1 MAFIL
6 VICLVLCDADITAFT
21 SSAENN
27 ADDKKYVDCTIQ
39 CMVETTDKVIS
50 DLQVKLKNSA
60 GDEVKLESD
69 SYQLETGEKYE
80 YCITGGKI
88 IDINGSFTIE
98 QEAAGSYEKII
109 YIPFEN
115 LKYSFKDKSCS
126 VGKTISMADDWDFD
140 WEWSSS
146 KADVAT
152 VSDTG
157 EVTGVGTGSTVI
169 TREYKTIK
177 QTATV
182 TVDYKKTKCKLNFYY
197 KQPSAVIDVDAVIK
211 GEDNISVSVQE
222 DGTYELLSGKEYT
235 YKICTKGLHTTDG
248 KDEGTFEV
256 PDDDEAVIDIEI
268 DFIEPVFK
276 IEETDLADIQ
286 GLKSNETVK
295 LLCTNFNELYKS
307 DDVYW
312 KYAFNS
318 KNYEK
323 LSSQELELEYE
334 KTFGLK
340 CKCGDKEADY
350 SKNTFDSYTLKTIYI
365 PSVQTDEAQGI
376 EITKNVKYF
385 IGNEEKDGS
394 DLEVGKEYTIIVDA
408 EGFEKK
414 ENKVTTSL
422 FEQEITLQPGSVK
435 NPVVEIGK
443 DNKLSGYSGAVIE
456 ISEVIIS
463 DYSDKLDWQWICVKE
478 DDSDG
483 VSKKLKVQ
491 MTGDEIRINL
501 QGAEAGTYQLKYQ
514 YGDAASAPITI
525 TVEKIQ
531 IDIDWSAVPAQSK
544 NYDAT
549 NKFKIA
555 LPVSEDAVLFKD
567 VEKNPSLIGKDDKI
581 LITGCVEAKDVGR
594 YESFTITDIKAP
606 DRYDVSGINKQEK
619 KIANGLQIS
628 QITQGVTFQQ
638 LYLQYRINE
647 AAENSWVSFSKEVDN
662 LEELKKELFQKMNVG
677 ENVDYKA
684 GNCTFKGVQY
694 DKNLAYIGT
703 DKDNVRF
710 EFPGLKTFENQNIL
724 FSFEI
729 VPEYIK
735 LNEDEIYTIFQITQE
750 ERILRSKDWCNDKP
764 ITASFIEG
772 AKYSQDGEYNAIHFY
787 EADPNLGQVYE
798 GDTDDIE
805 TNPEILTEDINEE
818 TYYEVLFLNTDYP
831 SSATV
836 VAYIRIIPES
846 EKENAEEENNEK
858 PETISVNNKE
868 YPVIRLYL
876 DKTAPKV
883 DFVDERLTVEAP
895 LIRMDGIA
903 KSKIDFNLKNTGFPV
918 SQIEYCFVNKTESV
932 QNNTAIYKNKF
943 ICDIKKQVESGLC
956 TLEPIKVNGDKEHVY
971 TIDCPEK
978 EGDYIIVFKVAN
990 EGGMEAYYCSNGF
1003 AVDTTPPDIDVTFIE
1018 IEREEDIISIENE
1031 SGRDVTSEI
1040 LDENKVF
1047 RRNPLKMDIDLTEAH
1062 IEEVTVKVAAT
1073 DKGGKSLFEVKVSD
1087 YVNALMNTTYDEDTG
1102 LITSNATIPFAEDAN
1117 YNVEITAK
1125 DKAGN
1130 KRVKNYVFTV
1140 DKTKPD
1146 SGSIEVA
1153 GTYNSITSDGSKKKG
1168 IVKLVQTPLKE
1179 MWNEFVTKVIYGVF
1193 SKDTIQYTMSGSDK
1207 ISPEEIRYYLS
1218 AEYMTEGDL
1227 NNLLEESWHLY
1238 DKTEN
1243 NIIEVNKSCF
1253 IYERVMDKAGNIS
1266 YFSTE
1271 GMITDNHK
1279 PDIALSLNKEANKNG
1294 FYNGDVSFSADIEDK
1309 IPEGGTASSGLQYVV
1324 YYLERDGKIVDSSVN
1339 SVYDN
1344 EKKEKEK
1351 DTLKIEKKR
1360 ISAKE
1365 FNSNDVTLCVTAID
1379 NAGNKNTEEIPL
1391 KIDNVK
1397 PEISV
1402 SYDDQAEGEY
1412 CNHTRT
1418 ATISIKERNLNTD
1431 DVKIV
1436 AKGVHGNTGKVG
1448 KWSHSGN
1455 TGKSD
1460 NAVYTCKVTFTE
1472 DDDYEFTVS
1481 CVDKA
1486 GNKAAKNF
1494 SDKFTVDATKP
1505 IISVSYNGTA
1515 PEQNAYY
1522 KEPITAT
1529 ITITEH
1535 NFNAS
1540 KVDIQMHADN
1550 SSASGVSGFS
1560 SNGDVHTA
1568 TVSYSADG
1576 TYGLDVAYTDE
1587 AGNAADSYSGS
1598 TFTVDLIEP
1607 EIEITN
1613 IQDKSA
1619 NKGDVKPVIICTD
1632 VNYDSDK
1639 AVIKLYGANNGEIDL
1654 KDVAISS
1661 QAINNGE
1668 QFTLDF
1674 PETQILDDV
1683 YTLTAEVTDKAGNET
1698 EKSIEFSVN
1707 RFGSVYTLGTET
1719 GEWLTSGVCSYI
1731 QEGRSV
1737 VIVETNVDEV
1747 VERNIAYTQGGVNAA
1762 VVTVNEAG
1770 SSSSQERENGTYYQM
1785 KDRRGEGQWYQY
1797 EYTISADNFLSEGRY
1812 SVQIDSTDKAGNH
1825 TSNVSN
1831 KRTEGNLVVEF
1842 AVDQTAPSAVIT
1854 GAENREVYN
1863 EASHTV
1869 YLDVQD
1875 NLATDYV
1882 TVYLNGEKYGT
1893 YKASDIEELEN
1904 GLIPVKVGQS
1914 LSTQTIQL
1922 MAKDMAGNVLSEKSE
1937 GKYGKTFDDFHI
1949 IVTTNPLVRFLHTTW
1964 FWLLLLMIL
1973 VICGISVFII
1983 IKRKKMQ
1990 VENQSDV

>member
-6 VICLVLCDADITAFT
+6 VICLVLCDADITVFT

-39 CMVETTDKVIS
+39 CMAETTNEVIP
-50 DLQVKLKNSA
+50 DLWVVLKNSA
-60 GDEVKLESD
+60 GDEVKPESD
-69 SYQLETGEKYE
+69 SYQLEAGETYE
-80 YCITGGKI
+80 YCITGAQITKTTGNFK
-88 IDINGSFTIE
+88 IE
-98 QEAAGSYEKII
+98 QEATGSYEKII
-109 YIPFEN
+109 YIPLES
-115 LKYSFKDKSCS
+115 LEYSFTDKSCY
-126 VGKTISMADDWDFD
+126 VGETISMADDDWDFD

-146 KADVAT
+146 ESDIAT

-157 EVTGVGTGSTVI
+157 EVTGIGAGSTTI
-169 TREYKTIK
+169 TREYKTIS
-177 QTATV
+177 QTANV

-235 YKICTKGLHTTDG
+235 YKICTKGLQTTDG
-248 KDEGTFEV
+248 KDKGTFKV
-256 PDDDEAVIDIEI
+256 PDDDEAAIDIEI
-268 DFIEPVFK
+268 DFIKPVFEILGMDLVD
-276 IEETDLADIQ
+276 IEK
-286 GLKSNETVK
+286 LKSNETVE

-318 KNYEK
+318 ENYEE
-323 LSSQELELEYE
+323 LSDQELELEYE

-365 PSVQTDEAQGI
+365 PSGQTDEAQGI

-435 NPVVEIGK
+435 NPVVEIGE

-456 ISEVIIS
+456 ISGVTIS
-463 DYSDKLDWQWICVKE
+463 DYSDKLDWQWLCVKE

-483 VSKKLKVQ
+483 SSKKLKVQ
-491 MTGDEIRINL
+491 MTGNKITINL
-501 QGAEAGTYQLKYQ
+501 EEAEAGTYQLKYQ
-514 YGDAASAPITI
+514 YGDAASDPITI
-525 TVEKIQ
+525 TVEKIK
-531 IDIDWSAVPAQSK
+531 IDVDWSAVPAQNK

-549 NKFKIA
+549 NEFKIA
-555 LPVSEDAVLFKD
+555 LLVSGDAVLFKD

-581 LITGCVEAKDVGR
+581 LITGCVEAKDVGS
-594 YESFTITDIKAP
+594 YESFTITAIEAP
-606 DRYDVSGINKQEK
+606 DRYDVSGINKQGN

-628 QITQGVTFQQ
+628 QITQKVTFQQ
-638 LYLQYRINE
+638 LYLQYRINK
-647 AAENSWVSFSKEVDN
+647 AAENSQILFSEKVDN

-735 LNEDEIYTIFQITQE
+735 LNEDEIYTIFKITQE
-750 ERILRSKDWCNDKP
+750 ERILRSEDWCNGKP

-772 AKYSQDGEYNAIHFY
+772 AKYFGDNEYNEICFY
-787 EADPNLGQVYE
+787 EADSDLKEVYD
-798 GDTDDIE
+798 GDIRTASKISTKNIDK
-805 TNPEILTEDINEE
+805 E
-818 TYYEVLFLNTDYP
+818 TYYEVLFSNKDYP
-831 SSATV
+831 KCATV
-836 VAYIRIIPES
+836 VAYIRIIPEN
-846 EKENAEEENNEK
+846 EKENVDTLK
-858 PETISVNNKE
+858 TILVNGRE
-868 YPVIRLYL
+868 YPVIELYL

-883 DFVDERLTVEAP
+883 DFVDERLTVETP

-903 KSKIDFNLKNTGFPV
+903 KSKIDFKLKNTGFPV

-932 QNNTAIYKNKF
+932 QNNTAIYKDKF

-1062 IEEVTVKVAAT
+1062 IEEVTVKVVAT
-1073 DKGGKSLFEVKVSD
+1073 DKGGKSLFEVKVSN
-1087 YVNALMNTTYDEDTG
+1087 YVSALMDTMYDEDTG
-1102 LITSNATIPFAEDAN
+1102 LTTSNATIPFAEDAN

-1140 DKTKPD
+1140 DKTKPN
-1146 SGSIEVA
+1146 SGSVEVA

-1168 IVKLVQTPLKE
+1168 IVTLVQASLKKI
-1179 MWNEFVTKVIYGVF
+1179 WNKFVTEVVYGVF
-1193 SKDTIQYTMSGSDK
+1193 SKDTIRYTMSGSDE
-1207 ISPEEIRYYLS
+1207 ISPVEIRYYLS
-1218 AEYMTEGDL
+1218 AEQMDEEKL
-1227 NNLLEESWHLY
+1227 NKLPEENWHLY

-1243 NIIEVNKSCF
+1243 NIIEVNKSCI
-1253 IYERVMDKAGNIS
+1253 IYERVMDRAGNIS

-1294 FYNGDVSFSADIEDK
+1294 FYNGDVLFSADIEDK

-1379 NAGNKNTEEIPL
+1379 NAGNKSTEEIPL

-1402 SYDDQAEGEY
+1402 SYDDQAVGEY

-1436 AKGVHGNTGKVG
+1436 AKGAHGNTGKVG
-1448 KWSHSGN
+1448 KWSHSSN

-1460 NAVYTCKVTFTE
+1460 NAVYTCKVTFTK

-1505 IISVSYNGTA
+1505 VISVSYNGTA

-1550 SSASGVSGFS
+1550 SSASGASGFS

-1639 AVIKLYGANNGEIDL
+1639 VAIKLYGANNGEIDL

-1731 QEGRSV
+1731 QEGRPV

-1797 EYTISADNFLSEGRY
+1797 EYTIPADNFLSEGRY

-1882 TVYLNGEKYGT
+1882 TVYLNGEEYGT

-1922 MAKDMAGNVLSEKSE
+1922 MAKDMAGNILSEKSE

-1964 FWLLLLMIL
+1964 LWLLLLMIL

-1983 IKRKKMQ
+1983 VKRKRMQ
-1990 VENQSDV
+1990 MEN